1 MSNILADIINTNSFN
16 KFERIKNNNLSI
28 KERDFELFHILEI
41 TYEDEAPRKEALENV
56 ISSMQIDDINFIYLL
71 VGSKEKI
78 SFYFG
83 VVKNKKTTSIDI
95 DDIANQILKANIEGN
110 FRGSKVKRVS
120 KTKKQEIQSSLK
132 NYKYIAEID
141 GVPNI
146 NEEAKNFQGVDR
158 LVDIMS
164 GDEFMLLIISAPLK
178 LNEINDIEKE
188 LFSIYNKLTPLVKKS
203 VQKTKSYTK
212 QDSEINSKS
221 NTKSNSKSTTNS
233 ESDTKTKTD
242 STTTSTSQ
250 SKSVTE
256 SNSSKQKSDTT
267 STNDSNTISTT
278 TTNTESASLTTSNST
293 TTSNNK
299 SLNYTTQEGD
309 SETINIEFEKKEL
322 EEWLK
327 YIDDILLKRIN
338 YAKGKGAFMSG
349 VYLFANTSGK
359 IKKLANSFISLY
371 SGVEQN
377 KVPLTY
383 DYVSGKVHKE
393 YIYNFQLPQYILPND
408 INQKQ
413 KMLLYSKY
421 NMIDW
426 FSTKELSVIASL
438 PQKEVVG
445 LRLKE
450 EVEFGLN
457 IDKSNDKKITLG
469 KIVKSGNIIDID
481 VDLSLKEL
489 SKHIFVT
496 GVTGSGKTTTCQ
508 KLLYE
513 AKTPFLVIEPAKT
526 EYRDLMQ
533 VDDVIVF
540 TLGNENIAPFRLN
553 PFEFFE
559 GENISS
565 RVDMIKA
572 AIESAFDMEAAI
584 PQIIESA
591 IYSAYQK
598 YGWDISTNKNY
609 KYQDPFAKNINSFPT
624 LQDVID
630 EVNIVVEQQGFDDR
644 LKNDY
649 IGSIKARLQGLMVG
663 SKGFM
668 LNTNRSF
675 DFRELVEKKVV
686 IELEE
691 IKNPSEK
698 SFIMGLILV
707 NLNEAIKIKH
717 KESKDFK
724 HITLIEEAHRLLS
737 KYEVGDSLNKKRG
750 VESFTDMLAEIRKY
764 GESLIIVDQIP
775 NKLTSEILKNT
786 NTKIVH
792 RIFAIDDKEA
802 IGNTMA
808 LNDEQKELLSRLET
822 GRAVVFNQN
831 FYNAIQAQITPLRV
845 DSKNETI
852 SEEEIHNKW
861 LEFYKNILDLEEVS
875 LEELSEILEVS
886 RSWQMLIEYYQSN
899 NELFEIYKSNIHNCL
914 KENQIDIK
922 LLASFLNKRFY
933 NNSNEYLEDVLNE
946 LKETETVGFSIKK
959 IRLNK

>member
-1 MSNILADIINTNSFN
+1 MADILADIININSFN
-16 KFERIKNNNLSI
+16 ESKQIRVNNLFI

-56 ISSMQIDDINFIYLL
+56 ISSMQIDDINFIYLI
-71 VGSKEKI
+71 VGSKEKT
-78 SFYFG
+78 SFYLG
-83 VVKNKKTTSIDI
+83 VVKNKKITSIDI

-120 KTKKQEIQSSLK
+120 KNEKKEIQDILK
-132 NYKYIAEID
+132 SYKYIAEID

-158 LVDIMS
+158 LVNIMS
-164 GDEFMLLIISAPLK
+164 GDEFMLLIIADPLRLSE
-178 LNEINDIEKE
+178 LNSIEKE
-188 LFSIYNKLTPLVKKS
+188 LFNIYDKLTPLVKKS
-203 VQKTKSYTK
+203 VQKSKSYTK
-212 QDSEINSKS
+212 QDSEVNSKS
-221 NTKSNSKSTTNS
+221 DTKSNSKSTTNS
-233 ESDTKTKTD
+233 EADTKTKTD
-242 STTTSTSQ
+242 SRTTSISE
-250 SKSVTE
+250 SESLIE
-256 SNSSKQKSDTT
+256 SNSSKQKNNTT
-267 STNDSNTISTT
+267 NKNESKTISTT
-278 TTNTESASLTTSNST
+278 TTNTESASQTTSNST
-293 TTSNNK
+293 TNSNSK

-309 SETINIEFEKKEL
+309 SETINVEFEKKEL

-338 YAKGKGAFMSG
+338 YAKGKGAFISG
-349 VYLFANTSGK
+349 VYLFANTNGK

-383 DYVSGKVHKE
+383 EFISGKVHKE

-408 INQKQ
+408 TNQKQ

-469 KIVKSGNIIDID
+469 KIVKSGNITDLDI
-481 VDLSLKEL
+481 DLSLKEL
-489 SKHIFVT
+489 NKHIFVT

-508 KLLYE
+508 KLLFE
-513 AKTPFLVIEPAKT
+513 ANTPFLVIEPAKT

-675 DFRELVEKKVV
+675 DFRELVDKKVV

-717 KESKDFK
+717 KEDKNFK

-737 KYEVGDSLNKKRG
+737 KYEAGDSLNKKRG

-808 LNDEQKELLSRLET
+808 LNEEQKEFLSRLET

-831 FYNAIQAQITPLRV
+831 FYNAIQAQITPLELNNN
-845 DSKNETI
+845 SETI
-852 SEEEIHNKW
+852 KDSDINRKW
-861 LEFYKNILDLEEVS
+861 LEFYRDILDLEDIS
-875 LEELSEILEVS
+875 LEELSKILEFS
-886 RSWQMLIEYYQSN
+886 KRWKLLMEYESSN
-899 NELFEIYKSNIHNCL
+899 SELFEIYKANIHNWL
-914 KENQIDIK
+914 QINQIDMNI
-922 LLASFLNKRFY
+922 LISFLDKTFY
-933 NNSNEYLEDVLNE
+933 DSSNEHLEEILNE
-946 LKETETVGFSIKK
+946 LKSSQTIGRLIKK
-959 IRLNK
+959 IRKV

>member
-1 MSNILADIINTNSFN
+1 M
-16 KFERIKNNNLSI
+16 
-28 KERDFELFHILEI
+28 
-41 TYEDEAPRKEALENV
+41 V
-56 ISSMQIDDINFIYLL
+56 
-71 VGSKEKI
+71 
-78 SFYFG
+78 
-83 VVKNKKTTSIDI
+83 
-95 DDIANQILKANIEGN
+95 
-110 FRGSKVKRVS
+110 
-120 KTKKQEIQSSLK
+120 
-132 NYKYIAEID
+132 
-141 GVPNI
+141 
-146 NEEAKNFQGVDR
+146 
-158 LVDIMS
+158 
-164 GDEFMLLIISAPLK
+164 
-178 LNEINDIEKE
+178 
-188 LFSIYNKLTPLVKKS
+188 
-203 VQKTKSYTK
+203 
-212 QDSEINSKS
+212 
-221 NTKSNSKSTTNS
+221 
-233 ESDTKTKTD
+233 
-242 STTTSTSQ
+242 
-250 SKSVTE
+250 
-256 SNSSKQKSDTT
+256 
-267 STNDSNTISTT
+267 
-278 TTNTESASLTTSNST
+278 
-293 TTSNNK
+293 
-299 SLNYTTQEGD
+299 
-309 SETINIEFEKKEL
+309 
-322 EEWLK
+322 K

-349 VYLFANTSGK
+349 VYLFANTTGK
-359 IKKLANSFISLY
+359 IKKLANSFIALY

-383 DYVSGKVHKE
+383 DYVSEKAHKN
-393 YIYNFQLPQYILPND
+393 YIYNFQLPKYILPND
-408 INQKQ
+408 TNQKQ

-426 FSTKELSVIASL
+426 FSTKELSVVASL
-438 PQKEVVG
+438 PQKEVIG

-457 IDKSNDKKITLG
+457 IDKTNDEKISIG
-469 KIVKSGNIIDID
+469 KIVKSGKLTNID

-489 SKHIFVT
+489 NKHIFVT

-572 AIESAFDMEAAI
+572 SIESAFDMEAAI

-598 YGWDISTNKNY
+598 YGWDIATNKNY
-609 KYQDPFAKNINSFPT
+609 KFKNPFEKSINSFPT

-630 EVNIVVEQQGFDDR
+630 EVDIIVEQQGFDDR

-675 DFRELVEKKVV
+675 DFRELVDKRVV

-698 SFIMGLILV
+698 SFIMGLILI

-717 KESKDFK
+717 KENKNFK

-737 KYEVGDSLNKKRG
+737 KYEFGDSLNKKRG

-764 GESLIIVDQIP
+764 GESLIVVDQIP

-792 RIFAIDDKEA
+792 RIFAVDDKEA
-802 IGNTMA
+802 LGNIMA
-808 LNDEQKELLSRLET
+808 LSDEQKEFLSRLET

-831 FYNAIQAQITPLRV
+831 FYNAIQTQITPL
-845 DSKNETI
+845 DFNSSFETSLEDI
-852 SEEEIHNKW
+852 NKRW
-861 LEFYKNILDLEEVS
+861 LEFYKDILDLEEIS
-875 LEELSEILEVS
+875 LDELSKVLEFS
-886 RSWQMLIEYYQSN
+886 KNWQMLIEY
-899 NELFEIYKSNIHNCL
+899 
-914 KENQIDIK
+914 
-922 LLASFLNKRFY
+922 R
-933 NNSNEYLEDVLNE
+933 
-946 LKETETVGFSIKK
+946 TE
-959 IRLNK
+959 

>member
-1 MSNILADIINTNSFN
+1 
-16 KFERIKNNNLSI
+16 
-28 KERDFELFHILEI
+28 
-41 TYEDEAPRKEALENV
+41 
-56 ISSMQIDDINFIYLL
+56 
-71 VGSKEKI
+71 
-78 SFYFG
+78 
-83 VVKNKKTTSIDI
+83 
-95 DDIANQILKANIEGN
+95 
-110 FRGSKVKRVS
+110 
-120 KTKKQEIQSSLK
+120 
-132 NYKYIAEID
+132 
-141 GVPNI
+141 
-146 NEEAKNFQGVDR
+146 
-158 LVDIMS
+158 
-164 GDEFMLLIISAPLK
+164 
-178 LNEINDIEKE
+178 
-188 LFSIYNKLTPLVKKS
+188 
-203 VQKTKSYTK
+203 
-212 QDSEINSKS
+212 
-221 NTKSNSKSTTNS
+221 
-233 ESDTKTKTD
+233 
-242 STTTSTSQ
+242 
-250 SKSVTE
+250 
-256 SNSSKQKSDTT
+256 
-267 STNDSNTISTT
+267 
-278 TTNTESASLTTSNST
+278 
-293 TTSNNK
+293 
-299 SLNYTTQEGD
+299 
-309 SETINIEFEKKEL
+309 
-322 EEWLK
+322 
-327 YIDDILLKRIN
+327 
-338 YAKGKGAFMSG
+338 
-349 VYLFANTSGK
+349 
-359 IKKLANSFISLY
+359 
-371 SGVEQN
+371 
-377 KVPLTY
+377 
-383 DYVSGKVHKE
+383 
-393 YIYNFQLPQYILPND
+393 
-408 INQKQ
+408 
-413 KMLLYSKY
+413 MLLYSKY

-469 KIVKSGNIIDID
+469 KIVKSGNITDLDI
-481 VDLSLKEL
+481 DLSLKEL
-489 SKHIFVT
+489 NKHIFVT

-508 KLLYE
+508 KLLFE
-513 AKTPFLVIEPAKT
+513 ANTPFLVIEPAKT

-675 DFRELVEKKVV
+675 DFRELVDKKVV

-717 KESKDFK
+717 KEDKNFK

-737 KYEVGDSLNKKRG
+737 KYEAGDSLNKKRG

-808 LNDEQKELLSRLET
+808 LNEEQKEFLSRLET

-831 FYNAIQAQITPLRV
+831 FYNAIQAQITPLELNNN
-845 DSKNETI
+845 SETI
-852 SEEEIHNKW
+852 KDSDINRKW
-861 LEFYKNILDLEEVS
+861 LEFYRDILDLEDIS
-875 LEELSEILEVS
+875 LEELSKILEFS
-886 RSWQMLIEYYQSN
+886 KRWKLLMEYESSN
-899 NELFEIYKSNIHNCL
+899 SELFEIYKANIHNWL
-914 KENQIDIK
+914 QINQIDMNI
-922 LLASFLNKRFY
+922 LISFLDKTFY
-933 NNSNEYLEDVLNE
+933 DSSNEHLEEILNE
-946 LKETETVGFSIKK
+946 LKSSQTIGRLIKK
-959 IRLNK
+959 IRKV